1 MTGISSAVCFT
12 LAGQGEGGSG
22 EVLLS
27 KLCDGGDSI
36 GLFLKEFSTEWNH
49 PIDEISI
56 SFQGETLSDS
66 TCLSQLDMGP
76 SNAVTLIVHPPP
88 PSSFPSSP
96 PTSVAPPP
104 TAPPPEA
111 PPPTAPPPEAGDQ
124 SVLTTTV
131 MVGREEKEVLVRV
144 ERSDL
149 KKPFLGG
156 YRHRVSG
163 VEYHNAAAQTRAK
176 KQPNKGVSPV

>member
-1 MTGISSAVCFT
+1 M
-12 LAGQGEGGSG
+12 
-22 EVLLS
+22 LLS
-27 KLCDGGDSI
+27 KLCDSGDSI
-36 GLFLKEFSTEWNH
+36 GQFKEEFSKEWNY
-49 PIDEISI
+49 PIDQISI
-56 SFQGETLSDS
+56 SFHGETLPDS
-66 TCLSQLDMGP
+66 TCLSQLDVDP
-76 SNAVTLIVHPPP
+76 SNTVTLIVHPPP
-88 PSSFPSSP
+88 PSSSPSAP

-111 PPPTAPPPEAGDQ
+111 SDQ

-131 MVGREEKEVLVRV
+131 TVGKEEKEVLVRV
-144 ERSDL
+144 ERSDF

-176 KQPNKGVSPV
+176 KQPNKGVSPVETSW